1 MFKLSPHFLRDSRRR
16 FTTRDVVTD
25 AEVHVSR
32 RCRLRTVFEGAL
44 VGLFVG
50 LAIAL
55 YRFALGNAEHAMRF
69 VTSLL
74 KDGGALYLLWFAVL
88 AGACLLVGKLMRV
101 EPYTQGSGIPQTVAE
116 VAGKIDM
123 PLARVIPIKFV
134 EGVLC
139 VFSGLSL
146 GREGPSVLLGGLIG
160 KAVSLVAHDNRQHE
174 RLLVTCGAA
183 AGMSAAFHAPLT
195 GVLFAVEE
203 IHKAFT
209 APLVIS
215 AMTASVAADLVCSQ
229 IVGQTPVIH
238 FVTYVE
244 MPHELFASVVV
255 MGVGCGIAGS
265 LHNAGMFVVQER
277 VFDRITKHAPYLR
290 IAIPFALAG
299 VVAYFWPDL
308 LCGGDAIIE
317 RLVNIDAGSIGFLTL
332 LLLGK
337 YLFTNICFGSGAPG
351 GTLLPLVVLGALFG
365 AIYGIVASRFVGVP
379 TTYESEFIVLGIA
392 GLFAAVIQSPVTA
405 VVLVFELTGNLN
417 ALLAT
422 TTVSLIAYVT
432 ATLLGTHPFYEHL
445 SVRLL
450 GTIESGDNDVAEK
463 GTMVARTFQVGIG
476 SLVESRTI
484 QEIHWPKDMI
494 VVSISRAGNE
504 SIANGQTRIEALDT
518 LTILMNAEQEDFI
531 TQRVTSMCEANT

>member
-1 MFKLSPHFLRDSRRR
+1 MFRISPRFLHGSRRR

-25 AEVHVSR
+25 TEVHVSR
-32 RCRLRTVFEGAL
+32 RHRLRTVFEGAL
-44 VGLFVG
+44 VGILVG
-50 LAIAL
+50 LTIAL
-55 YRFALGNAEHAMRF
+55 YRLALGNAEHAMRF
-69 VTSLL
+69 VTTFL
-74 KDGGALYLLWFAVL
+74 KDGGAIYLVWFIALTV
-88 AGACLLVGKLMRV
+88 ACLLVGKLMLI
-101 EPYTQGSGIPQTVAE
+101 EPYTQGSGIPQAVAE

-123 PLARVIPIKFV
+123 PLARVIPLKFL

-146 GREGPSVLLGGLIG
+146 GREGPSVLLGGLTG
-160 KAVSLVAHDNRQHE
+160 KLVSRAAHDNRQHE

-203 IHKAFT
+203 IHKTFS
-209 APLVIS
+209 APLVVS
-215 AMTASVAADLVCSQ
+215 AMTSSVAADFVCSQ

-238 FVTYVE
+238 FVTYAE
-244 MPHELFASVVV
+244 IPHELFASVVL
-255 MGVGCGIAGS
+255 MGVGCGIVGS
-265 LHNAGMFVVQER
+265 LHNAGMFFLQEQ

-290 IAIPFALAG
+290 LAIPFALAG
-299 VVAYFWPDL
+299 IVAYVCPDL
-308 LCGGDAIIE
+308 MCGGDAIIE
-317 RLVNIDAGSIGFLTL
+317 HLVNINASSLGVLTL

-337 YLFTNICFGSGAPG
+337 YLFTNVCFASGAPG
-351 GTLLPLVVLGALFG
+351 GTLLPLVVMGALFG
-365 AIYGIVASRFVGVP
+365 AIYGIAASRYAGVS

-392 GLFAAVIQSPVTA
+392 GLFASVIQSPVTA

-432 ATLLGTHPFYEHL
+432 TSLLKNQPFYEHL
-445 SVRLL
+445 SQRLL
-450 GTIESGDNDVAEK
+450 GEIDSGDNDVAER

-476 SLVESRTI
+476 SFVESRTI
-484 QEIHWPKDMI
+484 QEIPWPKDMI
-494 VVSISRAGNE
+494 VVSIARAGNE

-518 LTILMNAEQEDFI
+518 LTVLMNAEHEEHI
-531 TQRVTSMCEANT
+531 TQQVVSMCAAST

>member
-1 MFKLSPHFLRDSRRR
+1 MIKISPHFLHGARRQ

-32 RCRLRTVFEGAL
+32 SHRLKTVFEGIL
-44 VGLFVG
+44 VGILVG

-55 YRFALGNAEHAMRF
+55 YRFALGGAEHAMRL
-69 VTSLL
+69 VTTLL
-74 KDGGALYLLWFAVL
+74 KDGGVTYLLWFAAL
-88 AGACLLVGKLMRV
+88 AIGCLVVGKLMRI
-101 EPYTQGSGIPQTVAE
+101 EPYTQGSGIPQTIAE

-123 PLARVIPIKFV
+123 PLVRVIPLKFL

-160 KAVSLVAHDNRQHE
+160 KTVSRAAHDNRQHE

-203 IHKAFT
+203 IHKTFS
-209 APLVIS
+209 APLVVS
-215 AMTASVAADLVCSQ
+215 AMTASVAADFVCSQ

-238 FVTYVE
+238 FVTYVQI
-244 MPHELFASVVV
+244 PHELFASIVL
-255 MGVGCGIAGS
+255 MGVGCGIVGS
-265 LHNAGMFVVQER
+265 LHNAGMFFIQEK
-277 VFDRITKHAPYLR
+277 VFDRIDEHAPYLR
-290 IAIPFALAG
+290 LAIPFALAG
-299 VVAYFWPDL
+299 IVAYFCPEL
-308 LCGGDAIIE
+308 TCGGDAIIE
-317 RLVNIDAGSIGFLTL
+317 RLVDINAGSIGFLSL
-332 LLLGK
+332 MLLGK

-351 GTLLPLVVLGALFG
+351 GTLLPLVVMGALFG
-365 AIYGIVASRFVGVP
+365 AIFGIVTSRYAGVP
-379 TTYESEFIVLGIA
+379 ITYESEFIVLGIA
-392 GLFAAVIQSPVTA
+392 GLFASVIQSPVTA

-417 ALLAT
+417 ALLAA
-422 TTVSLIAYVT
+422 TTVSIIAYIT
-432 ATLLGTHPFYEHL
+432 ASLLKTQPFYEHL
-445 SVRLL
+445 SERLL
-450 GTIESGDNDVAEK
+450 GEIESGDNDAAEK

-476 SLVESRTI
+476 SFVESRTI
-484 QEIHWPKDMI
+484 QSIPWPKDMI

-518 LTILMNAEQEDFI
+518 LTILMNADHEEHI
-531 TQRVTSMCEANT
+531 AREVSSMCEAKT

>member
-1 MFKLSPHFLRDSRRR
+1 MIRTSPHFLHGSRRR

-32 RCRLRTVFEGAL
+32 RHRLRTVFEGVL
-44 VGLFVG
+44 VGILVG

-55 YRFALGNAEHAMRF
+55 YRFALGNAEHAMRY
-69 VTSLL
+69 VTTFL
-74 KDGGALYLLWFAVL
+74 KGGGVVYLLWFVALAV
-88 AGACLLVGKLMRV
+88 ACLIVGKLMRM
-101 EPYTQGSGIPQTVAE
+101 EPYTQGSGIPQTIAE

-123 PLARVIPIKFV
+123 PFARVIPLKFV

-146 GREGPSVLLGGLIG
+146 GREGPSVLVGGLIG
-160 KAVSLVAHDNRQHE
+160 KAVSRAAHDNRQHE

-203 IHKAFT
+203 IHKTFS

-238 FVTYVE
+238 FVTYLE
-244 MPHELFASVVV
+244 MPHELFAAVVF
-255 MGVGCGIAGS
+255 MGLGCGIAGF
-265 LHNAGMFVVQER
+265 LHNAGMFFVQEQI
-277 VFDRITKHAPYLR
+277 FDRITRHAPYLR
-290 IAIPFALAG
+290 LAIPFALAG

-308 LCGGDAIIE
+308 TCGGDAIIE
-317 RLVNIDAGSIGFLTL
+317 QLAHIDAGSIGFLTL

-379 TTYESEFIVLGIA
+379 ATYESEFVVLGIA

-432 ATLLGTHPFYEHL
+432 ATLLKTHPFYEHL

-450 GTIESGDNDVAEK
+450 GTIESGDNDAAER

-476 SLVESRTI
+476 SYVESRTI
-484 QEIHWPKDMI
+484 QEIRWPKDMI

-518 LTILMNAEQEDFI
+518 LTVLMNADQEDFI
-531 TQRVTSMCEANT
+531 AQQVASMCEAKT